1 MLFRGRWLATS
12 VVLFT
17 CTRVY
22 HGTIFLK
29 TREVS
34 PLGVE
39 ITIKITIKIAASF
52 LATIA
57 LISVATAYY
66 LPLLVKFRASEE
78 VMLQTVLMIVVAP
91 LAALGLLL
99 TVIILRPIKKL
110 GKAAGQ
116 IAKGN
121 FNCKVYSGK
130 INKDKVKKADELS
143 QLVLGFEAMR
153 RKVIELDGRLGESI
167 KTKTIDLGLVNDE
180 LVEKEKIL
188 QRANAKLVGQRE
200 DLQRINE
207 ELSAKNKELSEANE
221 KMQKLD
227 KMKSDFILIAAHELR
242 TPIQPII
249 GSVQLAEKGLMK
261 SDQAWKIISSEAKR
275 LSTVATYI
283 LDVSKIESGFF
294 TYNMKPISVKQ
305 LIEGVTSSSS
315 KFATQDGV
323 ISIKI
328 DLDKDVKILG
338 DKERLV
344 QAFSNIM
351 NNAARFA
358 KNGTIVIQTRNNSE
372 DMVEIKVVD
381 DGPGIPAEILPILFS
396 KFVTKTRENDRG
408 TGLGLFITK
417 KIIEA
422 HSGSIKAENNSDR
435 GATFTV
441 SFPICEQP
449 AALAETREAI
459 LD

>member
-1 MLFRGRWLATS
+1 
-12 VVLFT
+12 
-17 CTRVY
+17 
-22 HGTIFLK
+22 
-29 TREVS
+29 
-34 PLGVE
+34 VE

-57 LISVATAYY
+57 LVSAAVAYY
-66 LPLLVKFRASEE
+66 MPLLVKFRASEE
-78 VMLQTVLMIVVAP
+78 VLLQTMLMIVVAP
-91 LAALGLLL
+91 MAALGLLL
-99 TVIILRPIKKL
+99 AIIILRPIKKL

-116 IAKGN
+116 VAKGN

-143 QLVLGFEAMR
+143 QMVLGFEALR
-153 RKVIELDGRLGESI
+153 RKVLELDSRLGESI
-167 KTKTIDLGLVNDE
+167 KTKAIDLGRASDE

-207 ELSAKNKELSEANE
+207 ELSSKNKELSEANE
-221 KMQKLD
+221 KLQKLD

-261 SDQAWKIISSEAKR
+261 SEQAWKIISSEAKR

-283 LDVSKIESGFF
+283 LDVSKIESGFL
-294 TYNMKPISVKQ
+294 TYNMKPISVAQ
-305 LIEGVTSSSS
+305 LIGDVTSSSS
-315 KFATQDGV
+315 KFASSDGV
-323 ISIKI
+323 ISIKM

-344 QAFSNIM
+344 QAFSNII

-358 KNGTIVIQTRNNSE
+358 KNGTIVIQTRNSSE
-372 DMVEIKVVD
+372 GMVEISVVD

-417 KIIEA
+417 KIIES
-422 HSGSIKAENNSDR
+422 HSGSIKAENNSDK

-449 AALAETREAI
+449 ASLAETREAL

>member
-1 MLFRGRWLATS
+1 
-12 VVLFT
+12 
-17 CTRVY
+17 
-22 HGTIFLK
+22 
-29 TREVS
+29 
-34 PLGVE
+34 VE

-57 LISVATAYY
+57 IVSAAVAYY
-66 LPLLVKFRASEE
+66 MPLLVKFRASEE
-78 VMLQTVLMIVVAP
+78 VLFQTMLMIVIAP
-91 LAALGLLL
+91 MAALGLLL
-99 TVIILRPIKKL
+99 AIIILRPIKKL

-116 IAKGN
+116 VAKGN
-121 FNCKVYSGK
+121 FDCKVYSGK

-143 QLVLGFEAMR
+143 QMVLGFEALR
-153 RKVIELDGRLGESI
+153 RKVLELDSRLGESI
-167 KTKTIDLGLVNDE
+167 KTKAIDLGRASDE

-207 ELSAKNKELSEANE
+207 ELSSKNKELSEANE
-221 KMQKLD
+221 KLQKLD

-261 SDQAWKIISSEAKR
+261 SEQAWKIISSEAKR

-283 LDVSKIESGFF
+283 LDVSKIESGFL
-294 TYNMKPISVKQ
+294 TYNMKPISVAQ
-305 LIEGVTSSSS
+305 LIGDVTSSS
-315 KFATQDGV
+315 KFASPDGI
-323 ISIKI
+323 ISIKM

-344 QAFSNIM
+344 QAFSNII

-358 KNGTIVIQTRNNSE
+358 KNGTIVIQTRNSSE
-372 DMVEIKVVD
+372 GMVEIRVVD
-381 DGPGIPAEILPILFS
+381 DGPGIPTEILPILFS

-417 KIIEA
+417 KIIES
-422 HSGSIKAENNSDR
+422 HSGSIKAENNSDK
-435 GATFTV
+435 GATFMV

-449 AALAETREAI
+449 ASLAETREAL

>member
-1 MLFRGRWLATS
+1 MKQEL
-12 VVLFT
+12 
-17 CTRVY
+17 RVP
-22 HGTIFLK
+22 
-29 TREVS
+29 

-52 LATIA
+52 LVTIA
-57 LISVATAYY
+57 LVSAAVAYY

-78 VMLQTVLMIVVAP
+78 VLLQTMLMIVVAP
-91 LAALGLLL
+91 MAALGLLL
-99 TVIILRPIKKL
+99 AIIILRPIKKL

-116 IAKGN
+116 VAKGN

-143 QLVLGFEAMR
+143 QMVLGFEALR
-153 RKVIELDGRLGESI
+153 RKVLELDSRLGESI
-167 KTKTIDLGLVNDE
+167 KTKTIDLGRASDE

-207 ELSAKNKELSEANE
+207 ELSSKNKELSEANE
-221 KMQKLD
+221 KLQKLD

-249 GSVQLAEKGLMK
+249 GSVQLAERGLMK

-283 LDVSKIESGFF
+283 LDVSKIESGFL
-294 TYNMKPISVKQ
+294 TYNMKPISMKQ
-305 LIEGVTSSSS
+305 LIEDVTSSSS
-315 KFATQDGV
+315 KFASPDGV
-323 ISIKI
+323 ISIKM

-338 DKERLV
+338 DKERLI
-344 QAFSNIM
+344 QAFSNII

-358 KNGTIVIQTRNNSE
+358 KNGTIVIQTRNTS
-372 DMVEIKVVD
+372 DGIAEIRVVD

-417 KIIEA
+417 KIIES
-422 HSGSIKAENNSDR
+422 HSGSIKAENNSDK

-449 AALAETREAI
+449 AQLAETREAV

>member
-1 MLFRGRWLATS
+1 M
-12 VVLFT
+12 
-17 CTRVY
+17 
-22 HGTIFLK
+22 K
-29 TREVS
+29 TRGVS

-39 ITIKITIKIAASF
+39 ITIKITIKIAISF

-57 LISVATAYY
+57 LVSAAVIYY

-99 TVIILRPIKKL
+99 TVTILRPIKKL

-116 IAKGN
+116 VAKGN

-130 INKDKVKKADELS
+130 INKDKVKKSDELS

-153 RKVIELDGRLGESI
+153 RKVVELDGRLGESI

-180 LVEKEKIL
+180 LIEKEKVL

-207 ELSAKNKELSEANE
+207 ELSSKNKELSEANE

-249 GSVQLAEKGLMK
+249 GSVQLAEKGLIK

-344 QAFSNIM
+344 QAFSNIV

-372 DMVEIKVVD
+372 DMVEIRVVD

-422 HSGSIKAENNSDR
+422 HSGSIKAENNSDK

>member
-1 MLFRGRWLATS
+1 M
-12 VVLFT
+12 
-17 CTRVY
+17 
-22 HGTIFLK
+22 
-29 TREVS
+29 
-34 PLGVE
+34 E

-52 LATIA
+52 LVTIA
-57 LISVATAYY
+57 LVSAAVAYY

-78 VMLQTVLMIVVAP
+78 VLLQTMLMIVVAP
-91 LAALGLLL
+91 MAALGLLL
-99 TVIILRPIKKL
+99 AIIILRPIKKL

-116 IAKGN
+116 VAKGN

-143 QLVLGFEAMR
+143 QMVLGFEALR
-153 RKVIELDGRLGESI
+153 RKVLELDSRLGESI
-167 KTKTIDLGLVNDE
+167 KTKTIDLGRASDE

-207 ELSAKNKELSEANE
+207 ELSSKNKELSEANE
-221 KMQKLD
+221 KLQKLD

-249 GSVQLAEKGLMK
+249 GSVQLAERGLMK

-283 LDVSKIESGFF
+283 LDVSKIESGFL
-294 TYNMKPISVKQ
+294 TYNMKPISMKQ
-305 LIEGVTSSSS
+305 LIEDVTSSSS
-315 KFATQDGV
+315 KFASPDGV
-323 ISIKI
+323 ISIKM

-338 DKERLV
+338 DKERLI
-344 QAFSNIM
+344 QAFSNII

-358 KNGTIVIQTRNNSE
+358 KNGTIVIQTRNTS
-372 DMVEIKVVD
+372 DGIAEIRVVD

-417 KIIEA
+417 KIIES
-422 HSGSIKAENNSDR
+422 HSGSIKAENNSDK

-449 AALAETREAI
+449 AQLAETREAV